1 MNVLSLFDG
10 ISCGQE
16 ALKRAGIK
24 VENYYASEV
33 DKWAI
38 QITQKNYPNT
48 IQLGDIQNWRDW
60 DLPKIDLIIGGSPC
74 QGFSFAGKG
83 LNFEDPRSK
92 LFFDYVDILNHYQSK
107 YFLLENVKMNQKSQN
122 VISEYLK
129 VEPMFINSSLVSAQS
144 RKRLY
149 WFNWDVDEPKDRN
162 IKLKDILESGFIDR
176 DKSYCI
182 DASYY
187 KGTGLEYY
195 FNKSARQGVF
205 EWKPARIVGRRLNEQ
220 GIRKD
225 YDKSIDIVQCL
236 EVKKTDKSN
245 CLTTVHKDYVISKLK
260 NGRYKDAYNELKEST
275 DWRKLTPIE
284 CERLQTLPD
293 NYTEGISNSQRY
305 KSIGNGWTVDIIV
318 HLLNGIKEELN

>member
-16 ALKRAGIK
+16 ALKRLGIN
-24 VENYYASEV
+24 VENYFASEI
-33 DKWAI
+33 DKWTI
-38 QITQKNYPNT
+38 KITQKNYPNT
-48 IQLGDIQNWRDW
+48 IQLGDIQNWRNW

-92 LFFDYVDILNHYQSK
+92 LFFDYVDILNHHQPK
-107 YFLLENVKMNQKSQN
+107 YFLLENVRMNQKSQN

-129 VEPMFINSSLVSAQS
+129 VEPMFIDSSLVSAQS

-149 WFNWDVDEPKDRN
+149 WFNWNVNEPEDKN

-187 KGTGLEYY
+187 KGTGMEYY
-195 FNKSARQGVF
+195 FNKSARQGIF

-225 YDKSIDIVQCL
+225 YDKSIDLVQCL

-245 CLTTVHKDYVISKLK
+245 CLTTVHKDYVISKL
-260 NGRYKDAYNELKEST
+260 NVGSYKDVYNELKEHT

-293 NYTEGISNSQRY
+293 NYTDGISNSQRY

-318 HLLNGIKEELN
+318 HILKGIMGELN

>member
-1 MNVLSLFDG
+1 M
-10 ISCGQE
+10 
-16 ALKRAGIK
+16 
-24 VENYYASEV
+24 
-33 DKWAI
+33 
-38 QITQKNYPNT
+38 
-48 IQLGDIQNWRDW
+48 
-60 DLPKIDLIIGGSPC
+60 
-74 QGFSFAGKG
+74 
-83 LNFEDPRSK
+83 
-92 LFFDYVDILNHYQSK
+92 
-107 YFLLENVKMNQKSQN
+107 
-122 VISEYLK
+122 
-129 VEPMFINSSLVSAQS
+129 
-144 RKRLY
+144 
-149 WFNWDVDEPKDRN
+149 
-162 IKLKDILESGFIDR
+162 ESGFIDR

-205 EWKPARIVGRRLNEQ
+205 EWKPARIVERRLNEQ

>member
-144 RKRLY
+144 RKRL
-149 WFNWDVDEPKDRN
+149 
-162 IKLKDILESGFIDR
+162 
-176 DKSYCI
+176 
-182 DASYY
+182 
-187 KGTGLEYY
+187 
-195 FNKSARQGVF
+195 
-205 EWKPARIVGRRLNEQ
+205 
-220 GIRKD
+220 
-225 YDKSIDIVQCL
+225 
-236 EVKKTDKSN
+236 
-245 CLTTVHKDYVISKLK
+245 
-260 NGRYKDAYNELKEST
+260 
-275 DWRKLTPIE
+275 
-284 CERLQTLPD
+284 
-293 NYTEGISNSQRY
+293 
-305 KSIGNGWTVDIIV
+305 
-318 HLLNGIKEELN
+318 